1 MPSRFPIMFVGN
13 VMGVMVERPENLMVF
28 LPQSGALQ
36 LLGSRDENVQQ
47 AGLMQGQIFLNAQP
61 INIWLNGEGPQPAPG
76 TDPNASSMRNAAAT
90 ARRNSKSLRRVRVV
104 ACRYP

>member
-1 MPSRFPIMFVGN
+1 
-13 VMGVMVERPENLMVF
+13 MVF
-28 LPQSGALQ
+28 LPQSGALR

-76 TDPNASSMRNAAAT
+76 SEPTLTPTERVEPL
-90 ARRNSKSLRRVRVV
+90 ARKSNRPDR
-104 ACRYP
+104 

>member
-1 MPSRFPIMFVGN
+1 
-13 VMGVMVERPENLMVF
+13 MGVMVERPENLMVF

-47 AGLMQGQIFLNAQP
+47 AGLMQGQVFLNAQP

-76 TDPNASSMRNAAAT
+76 ADPNLSSTERAVPLAGTQITQTGVSSSGREA
-90 ARRNSKSLRRVRVV
+90 V
-104 ACRYP
+104 

>member
-1 MPSRFPIMFVGN
+1 
-13 VMGVMVERPENLMVF
+13 MGVMVERPENLMVF

-76 TDPNASSMRNAAAT
+76 ADPNSSSTERAGASSWN
-90 ARRNSKSLRRVRVV
+90 
-104 ACRYP
+104 